1 MWFFVRAQGGYCHV
15 IDDESSFKQ
24 TFGRDILA
32 GMMELDSA
40 AFGRKERRGAASG
53 SGSDPRHQVAPFLKK
68 WEPFDW
74 TKALD

>member
-1 MWFFVRAQGGYCHV
+1 MQGGYCHV
-15 IDDESSFKQ
+15 IDDESTFKQ

-32 GMMELDSA
+32 GMMEMDSA
-40 AFGRKERRGAASG
+40 AFGRKEKRGRGGGLGSSG
-53 SGSDPRHQVAPFLKK
+53 DPRQQVAAFLKK